1 MLPTF
6 VIGLREGL
14 EASLIVGII
23 AAFVVQRQQ
32 QHALRAIWIGVGLA
46 VAICAAVA
54 IALSVLDELLPF
66 RQRELLEGTLALVA
80 VVGVTYMV
88 VWMRRHAREMKRQLE
103 AHAESALLAG
113 STLALVGM
121 AFIAVLREGLETAIF
136 MLAAFQS
143 SLDPLATGSGAVL
156 GVGVA
161 IVLGYLLYRGGVRI
175 NLARFFRV
183 TGFVLVLVAAGLVST
198 AVHSLAEAGLIDV
211 LQQPALD
218 LSWLISPATIQG
230 AILTGM
236 FGFQPVPTVAELLVW
251 FAYAVPVGAFV
262 LWPQSRQAPRPAV
275 TEIKAA

>member
-23 AAFVVQRQQ
+23 AAFVVQRHQE
-32 QHALRAIWIGVGLA
+32 HALRAIWIGVGLA
-46 VAICAAVA
+46 MAICAAVA
-54 IALSVLDELLPF
+54 IALSVLDESLPF

-103 AHAESALLAG
+103 AHAESALLVG
-113 STLALVGM
+113 STFALVGM

-175 NLARFFRV
+175 NLAQFFRV

-198 AVHSLAEAGLIDV
+198 AVHSLAEAGLVDV

-230 AILTGM
+230 AVLTGM

-262 LWPQSRQAPRPAV
+262 LWPQSRPAPRPAV
-275 TEIKAA
+275 GEIKAA